1 MPTPPD
7 DSTVASTKSK
17 RSIGNIA
24 GDLVAI
30 DLRSLAVFRMG
41 IGLSVLVDTVV
52 RAFDLVELYTDD
64 GVWPRELLRAEDGPA
79 VALSAHYW
87 ASTDPRLQAAL
98 FGLAALSGLALALGW
113 RTRAATLACWYLVSS
128 VQIRQPLA
136 YMGGDSILRLM
147 LFWSLF
153 LPLGARFSLDRTQGR
168 AEPRPDRL
176 VSMATAAMLLQVCF
190 VYWFTGLQKYGS
202 LWESGEAGS
211 FILQRNLYVTALGV
225 RLREYT
231 DLLVPLTWASRVLE
245 RFGPFLAFVPYY
257 TGAFRML
264 TIVLFW
270 GFHLGL
276 ASVLNIGLF
285 PLFSMVAWL
294 PFVPAE
300 MWQRVGIP
308 TRHGAQ
314 PPQNWISRTL
324 AAGALVCLLYVAT
337 LLSER
342 SDLIPRVLP
351 APALAAGTA
360 LRLQQTWIMFAPNPS
375 NIVTIYEL
383 EKRRADGTLVPEK
396 SGTSFR
402 STLFMERI
410 DELQSAERRA
420 ASLERL
426 ARLRCGTANGRDS
439 VARVTLRG
447 YDRSLY
453 FSSSRAREQLRTL
466 VTYQCRER

>member
-1 MPTPPD
+1 MPSTTD
-7 DSTVASTKSK
+7 DSTVASAKSK
-17 RSIGNIA
+17 WSIGSIA

-30 DLRSLAVFRMG
+30 DLRSLATFRIG
-41 IGLSVLVDTVV
+41 IGLSIVVDTVV

-64 GVWPRELLRAEDGPA
+64 GVWPRELLRAEDGSA
-79 VALSAHYW
+79 VAFSAHYW

-98 FGLAALSGLALALGW
+98 FVLTALSGSALALGW
-113 RTRAATLACWYLVSS
+113 RTRAATLVCWYLVSS

-153 LPLGARFSLDRTQGR
+153 LPLGARFSVDRAQGR
-168 AEPRPDRL
+168 VEPRPDRL
-176 VSMATAAMLLQVCF
+176 VSVATAAMLLQVCF
-190 VYWFTGLQKYGS
+190 VYWFTGLRKTGS
-202 LWESGEAGS
+202 LWQSGEAGHYL
-211 FILQRNLYVTALGV
+211 LQRNLYVTALGV
-225 RLREYT
+225 RLREYV
-231 DLLVPLTWASRVLE
+231 DLLVPMTLASRALE
-245 RFGPFLAFVPYY
+245 MFGPFLAFVPYY

-276 ASVLNIGLF
+276 ASTLNIGLF

-300 MWQRVGIP
+300 VWQRFGIP

-314 PPQNWISRTL
+314 PPQNWRSRTL
-324 AAGALVCLLYVAT
+324 AAGALVCLVYVAT

-342 SDLIPRVLP
+342 SDLIPPVLP

-360 LRLQQTWIMFAPNPS
+360 LRLQQTWNMFAPNPS
-375 NIVTIYEL
+375 SRVTIYEL
-383 EKRRADGTLVPEK
+383 EKRWADGTIVLQEI
-396 SGTSFR
+396 GTSFR
-402 STLFMERI
+402 STFYVERI
-410 DELQSAERRA
+410 DELQSAGSRA

-426 ARLRCGTANGRDS
+426 ARLRCGRPNGRDS
-439 VARVTLRG
+439 VERVTLRA
-447 YDRSLY
+447 YDRFLY
-453 FSSSRAREQLRTL
+453 SPASARQQPRTL
-466 VTYQCRER
+466 VISQCSER